1 MAVTTIT
8 RTYDS
13 TPTDKT
19 YFSLTDNM
27 SSSSLGNIQTPQG
40 SSRISRIDVA
50 VDAPDTKGFVLAG
63 RLLGSNMSEQNLTLA
78 GSTGDVA
85 DAGGTPQFNM
95 IPTNF
100 SVAGVNNIDL
110 QVAFQ
115 YTSGTPTA
123 SSLSVTLYFE

>member
-1 MAVTTIT
+1 M
-8 RTYDS
+8 
-13 TPTDKT
+13 
-19 YFSLTDNM
+19 
-27 SSSSLGNIQTPQG
+27 
-40 SSRISRIDVA
+40 
-50 VDAPDTKGFVLAG
+50 DAPDTKGVVLAG

-78 GSTGDVA
+78 GSSGDIA

-100 SVAGVNNIDL
+100 SVVGVNNIDL

-115 YTSGTPTA
+115 FTTGTATA

>member
-1 MAVTTIT
+1 MPFVRLKYG
-8 RTYDS
+8 RTEPHPGGILR
-13 TPTDKT
+13 T
-19 YFSLTDNM
+19 
-27 SSSSLGNIQTPQG
+27 
-40 SSRISRIDVA
+40 
-50 VDAPDTKGFVLAG
+50 
-63 RLLGSNMSEQNLTLA
+63 
-78 GSTGDVA
+78 DVA

-115 YTSGTPTA
+115 FTSGTPTA

>member
-1 MAVTTIT
+1 MSVTTIT

-27 SSSSLGNIQTPQG
+27 SSSSLGNIQTPQN

-50 VDAPDTKGFVLAG
+50 LDATDSKGVILVG
-63 RLLGSNMSEQNLTLA
+63 RLLGSNMSEQNCALA
-78 GSTGDVA
+78 GSMGDSA
-85 DAGGTPQFNM
+85 DGSSESFNM
-95 IPTNF
+95 VPVNF
-100 SVAGVNNIDL
+100 DITGVNNIDL

-115 YTSGTPTA
+115 FSTGTPTA
-123 SSLSVTLYFE
+123 SSLAVTLYFE

>member
-1 MAVTTIT
+1 
-8 RTYDS
+8 
-13 TPTDKT
+13 
-19 YFSLTDNM
+19 M

-63 RLLGSNMSEQNLTLA
+63 RLLGSNMAEQNLSLA
-78 GSTGDVA
+78 GSCGDVA

-115 YTSGTPTA
+115 FTSGTPTA

>member
-40 SSRISRIDVA
+40 AVRISRIDVA

-63 RLLGSNMSEQNLTLA
+63 RLLGSNMSEQNLSLA
-78 GSTGDVA
+78 GSCGDVA
-85 DAGGTPQFNM
+85 DAGGTAQFNM
-95 IPTNF
+95 I
-100 SVAGVNNIDL
+100 L
-110 QVAFQ
+110 Q
-115 YTSGTPTA
+115 TSP
-123 SSLSVTLYFE
+123 L